1 MVEDII
7 AVFVGSRENRI
18 KSATSPLVL
27 SALKDLRC
35 KSPTAEP
42 IVDMLIE
49 DYYANSS
56 LGSPSEFE
64 SHISEVFMSNLA
76 GNFSIASVIMA
87 VARTISQIR
96 AEIEND
102 INEWFNTL
110 PTMPKICKAVFNDTG
125 SLRSYD

>member
-7 AVFVGSRENRI
+7 AVFVGSREDRI
-18 KSATSPLVL
+18 KSATKPLVL

-42 IVDMLIE
+42 IVEMLIE
-49 DYYANSS
+49 DYYENSS
-56 LGSPSEFE
+56 LGTPSEFE
-64 SHISEVFMSNLA
+64 SHISEVFMSNLG
-76 GNFSIASVIMA
+76 GNFSIPGVIMA

-96 AEIEND
+96 AEIEDD
-102 INEWFNTL
+102 INAWFNSL
-110 PTMPKICKAVFNDTG
+110 PTMPKICKAIFNDTG